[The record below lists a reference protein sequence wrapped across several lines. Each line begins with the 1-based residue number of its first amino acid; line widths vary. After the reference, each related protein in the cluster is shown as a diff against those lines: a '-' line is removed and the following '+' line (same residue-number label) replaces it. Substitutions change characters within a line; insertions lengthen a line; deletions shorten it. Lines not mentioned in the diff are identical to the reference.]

1 MSGSGSF
8 NGVFRE
14 LPESRFGSIENGFT
28 AHRIRHDHMDV
39 SVINLS
45 GNTLYRAR
53 VSPPDECPV
62 AHCKHICKHDRHG
75 APACCLPLLHPSAIA
90 RSASR
95 RQMRAGRG

>member
-1 MSGSGSF
+1 MLISRFFAQHLKSRGVDYFVSGSGSF

-14 LPESRFGSIENGFT
+14 LPQSRFGSIENGFT

-53 VSPPDECPV
+53 VSPPDEAPL
-62 AHCKHICKHDRHG
+62 HIRHW
-75 APACCLPLLHPSAIA
+75 APPS
-90 RSASR
+90 
-95 RQMRAGRG
+95 